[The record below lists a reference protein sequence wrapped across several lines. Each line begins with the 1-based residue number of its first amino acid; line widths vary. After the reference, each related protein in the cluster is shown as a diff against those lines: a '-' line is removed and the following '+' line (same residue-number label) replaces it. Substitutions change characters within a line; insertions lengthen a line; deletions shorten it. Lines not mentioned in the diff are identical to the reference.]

1 MIYKL
6 NGTHMPLK
14 TGARTPHHDTFLV
27 VALTV
32 LMVSCTFPTFI
43 PCDGTGQRSP
53 TFGVDILDQNMTGS
67 AMPGGT
73 KGYTVHVKN
82 LGDVS
87 DEVQLSHND
96 LPSGWAIDVKFNGVG
111 MAAGETR
118 SAIVNVTVAP
128 DALAGENGILLL
140 TATSLGNQSEQD
152 LIKLTTTAGTAHGVL
167 ITDHSLTGRA
177 RPGES
182 TDYVVQ
188 VKNIGNALDQF
199 DLSTSDFN
207 RQTDVFL
214 HNQSLTLLPRATK
227 GTVITVTAPDG
238 ALPSTNVT
246 FTLKVAS
253 RGNATASDSARIV
266 TFIDPLFAMGIVSQA
281 ALHVTG
287 PGQSWKYLF
296 AVQNLGNSPDTYNM
310 IASQIPLNWTVT
322 ANVTKFLLGPSMV
335 GTANVV
341 ITPPKDALALT
352 NVSIILTA
360 RSETNTS
367 LAGSVKLTTVIAA
380 QPGVQLI
387 LLWNRELAGGLNP
400 GRRVQYEFL
409 ANNTGNINDTY
420 TIAASSI
427 RGWVSMIISG
437 NRTKE
442 VPVDKAYIFRVEVI
456 VPSRTLASTMD
467 ILTVRLQ
474 STNYTYIKAE
484 IAENITV
491 RPIYTFG
498 IIADRTSA
506 TIHDLGTANFT
517 LAVRNLG
524 NNRTTVN
531 LEVAADIYVV
541 PWVQLS
547 SRSLVLDAYES
558 GNITVLVHPR
568 PGARPANYM
577 ITIKAKNENATAQ
590 GDLYVKVLETKT
602 NNDML
607 VSRSLIAVLVLAVMV
622 LAIVTI
628 GRDRDAGKAR
638 PKRKPADEEDLGT
651 EEEE

>member
-1 MIYKL
+1 
-6 NGTHMPLK
+6 MPLK
-14 TGARTPHHDTFLV
+14 TGARAHPNAFLV
-27 VALTV
+27 MTLTV
-32 LMVSCTFPTFI
+32 LMVSSTFPTI
-43 PCDGTGQRSP
+43 SPCSGIGQRSP
-53 TFGVDILDQNMTGS
+53 TFGVEILDQNMTGS

-73 KGYTVHVKN
+73 KGYTVQVKN
-82 LGDVS
+82 TGEVN

-118 SAIVNVTVAP
+118 TAIVNVTVAP
-128 DALAGENGILLL
+128 DALAGENGSLLL
-140 TATSLGNQSEQD
+140 TATSLGNQSKQD
-152 LIKLTTTAGTAHGVL
+152 TIKLTTTAGTVRGVL

-182 TDYVVQ
+182 TDFVVQ

-207 RQTDVFL
+207 RQADVFL
-214 HNQSLTLLPRATK
+214 HDQSLTLLPRATK

-238 ALPSTNVT
+238 AMPSTNVT
-246 FTLKVAS
+246 FTLKVTS
-253 RGNATASDSARIV
+253 KGSATASDSAQIV
-266 TFIDPLFAMGIVSQA
+266 TFIDPLFAMGIVSKDA
-281 ALHVTG
+281 YHVTG
-287 PGQSWKYLF
+287 PGQSWKYVF
-296 AVQNLGNSPDTYNM
+296 AVQNLGNSPDTYYM
-310 IASQIPLNWTVT
+310 TASQIPMNWTVT
-322 ANVTKFLLGPSMV
+322 ADATKFLLGPSMV

-341 ITPPKDALALT
+341 ITSPKDALAKT
-352 NVSIILTA
+352 NVTIVLTV

-367 LAGSVKLTTVIAA
+367 LSGSVRLTTVIAA
-380 QPGVQLI
+380 QPGVQII

-420 TIAASSI
+420 TIQASSI
-427 RGWVSMIISG
+427 KGWVSMIISG

-456 VPSRTLASTMD
+456 VPSRTLASTKD

-474 STNYTYIKAE
+474 STNYTYIKDE
-484 IAENITV
+484 IAVNITV

-506 TIHDLGTANFT
+506 TIYDFGTANFT
-517 LAVRNLG
+517 LAVHNLG

-531 LEVAADIYVV
+531 LEVVADTFVV

-547 SRSLVLDAYES
+547 SWSLVLDAYQS
-558 GNITVLVHPR
+558 GNITVLVHPK
-568 PGARPANYM
+568 PNARSGNYT
-577 ITIKAKNENATAQ
+577 ITIMAKNENATAQ

-607 VSRSLIAVLVLAVMV
+607 VSRSLIAVLVLAVMI
-622 LAIVTI
+622 LAVAAI

-638 PKRKPADEEDLGT
+638 PKRKAADEEDLGT

>member
-1 MIYKL
+1 
-6 NGTHMPLK
+6 MPIK
-14 TGARTPHHDTFLV
+14 TGARTHPNAFLV
-27 VALTV
+27 MTLTV
-32 LMVSCTFPTFI
+32 LMVSSTFPTI
-43 PCDGTGQRSP
+43 SPCSGIGQRSP
-53 TFGVDILDQNMTGS
+53 TFGVEILDQNMTGS

-73 KGYTVHVKN
+73 KGYTVQVKN
-82 LGDVS
+82 TGEVN

-118 SAIVNVTVAP
+118 TAIVNVTVAP
-128 DALAGENGILLL
+128 DALAGENGSLLL
-140 TATSLGNQSEQD
+140 TATSLGNQSKQD
-152 LIKLTTTAGTAHGVL
+152 TIKLTTTAGTVRGVL

-182 TDYVVQ
+182 TDFVVQ
-188 VKNIGNALDQF
+188 VKNTGNALDQF

-207 RQTDVFL
+207 RQADVFL
-214 HNQSLTLLPRATK
+214 HDQSLTMLPRATK

-238 ALPSTNVT
+238 AMSSMNVT
-246 FTLKVAS
+246 FTLKVTS
-253 RGNATASDSARIV
+253 KGSATASDSAQIV
-266 TFIDPLFAMGIVSQA
+266 TFIDPLFAMGIVSKDA
-281 ALHVTG
+281 YHVTG
-287 PGQSWKYLF
+287 PGQSWKYVF
-296 AVQNLGNSPDTYNM
+296 AVQNLGNSPDTYYM
-310 IASQIPLNWTVT
+310 TASQIPMNWTVT
-322 ANVTKFLLGPSMV
+322 ADATKFLLGPSMV

-341 ITPPKDALALT
+341 ITSPKDALAGT
-352 NVSIILTA
+352 NVTIVITA
-360 RSETNTS
+360 RSETNNS
-367 LAGSVKLTTVIAA
+367 LSGSVRLTTVISA
-380 QPGVQLI
+380 QPAVQLI

-420 TIAASSI
+420 TIQASSI
-427 RGWVSMIISG
+427 KGWVSMIISG

-456 VPSRTLASTMD
+456 VPSRTLASTKD
-467 ILTVRLQ
+467 VLTVRLQ
-474 STNYTYIKAE
+474 STNYTYVKSELAV
-484 IAENITV
+484 NITV
-491 RPIYTFG
+491 NPTYTLG
-498 IIADRTSA
+498 ISANIVSA
-506 TIHDLGTANFT
+506 TIYDFGTANFT
-517 LAVRNLG
+517 LSVHNLG

-531 LEVAADIYVV
+531 FEVLADTFVI
-541 PWVQLS
+541 PWVHFS
-547 SRSLVLDAYES
+547 NGTLVIDAYQS
-558 GNITVLVHPR
+558 GNISVLVQPR
-568 PGARPANYM
+568 PGARPANYT
-577 ITIKAKNENATAQ
+577 ITVKAKNENATAQ

-638 PKRKPADEEDLGT
+638 PKRKAADEEDLGT